1 MSKNFA
7 IVCIVGIAVYTNSL
21 GNGFHYDD
29 EHSILRNP
37 SIRDPLNI
45 PAFFIDPSYFSIDEN
60 KGMYRPVL
68 LITYVFNYFINGLE
82 GKTYHIVNLL
92 YPLTYLPN

>member
-45 PAFFIDPSYFSIDEN
+45 PAFFIDTSFSI
-60 KGMYRPVL
+60 GILFVL
-68 LITYVFNYFINGLE
+68 LI
-82 GKTYHIVNLL
+82 GKIKTHLL
-92 YPLTYLPN
+92 ISI